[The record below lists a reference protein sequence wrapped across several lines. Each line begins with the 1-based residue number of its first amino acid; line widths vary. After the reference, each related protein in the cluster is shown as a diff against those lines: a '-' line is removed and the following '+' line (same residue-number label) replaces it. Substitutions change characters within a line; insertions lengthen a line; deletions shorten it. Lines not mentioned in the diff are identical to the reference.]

1 MSKLK
6 SKSDVIEWYWP
17 DFLNFCMT
25 DTANDGADSWPAK
38 SSYGSGVVRRA
49 LPTIDNFWLWYIT
62 DGPLGVK
69 HAGRYYTKDEVEYV

>member
-17 DFLNFCMT
+17 DFLKYVM
-25 DTANDGADSWPAK
+25 G
-38 SSYGSGVVRRA
+38 RRNYVKKYDLA
-49 LPTIDNFWLWYIT
+49 AHVPEITLPEFWKWYIT

-69 HAGRYYTKDEVEYV
+69 EAGRWYTKEDVEYV